1 MNGSIKSGFFYFSG
15 TTSFYKNN
23 GVTYAPLANNSV
35 FVSRFS
41 TTDMSGSFDAW
52 LSCIE
57 PTDLVERNSGL
68 SFSVADSAGD

>member
-1 MNGSIKSGFFYFSG
+1 
-15 TTSFYKNN
+15 
-23 GVTYAPLANNSV
+23 LANNSV